1 MVVYKKSI
9 ADHIFESINAILMI
23 FLMLI
28 TLYPF
33 LYVLFASL
41 CTPSS
46 FLAHKGLLLYPIEP
60 TWRSYQAVLNNPNIL
75 TGYKNTLFIVIVG
88 SAINVFATCMG
99 AYFLS
104 RQGPVW
110 KKAVM
115 FVIVVTMFVDGGL
128 IPNFLL
134 VKTLKLY
141 DTIWALI
148 IPGAISTYN
157 MIVMR
162 TAFQSIPISLEE
174 SARIDGAG
182 EFRILFQLIL
192 PLSIPTIAVIALFYA
207 VGHWNSWFGASIYL
221 RSKQLWPLQLL
232 LRQIIIE
239 NDVNDVTVGAGMS
252 DSYALSFTVKY
263 ATVMVA
269 TVPIL
274 CAYPFVQRYFVKG
287 VMIGS
292 LKG

>member
-1 MVVYKKSI
+1 MVVYKKKP
-9 ADHIFESINAILMI
+9 ADYLFEIGNTLLMALLMI
-23 FLMLI
+23 I
-28 TLYPF
+28 TVYPF

-41 CTPSS
+41 STPSE
-46 FLAHKGLLLYPIEP
+46 FIAHKGMLLYPLSP
-60 TWRSYQAVLNNPNIL
+60 TLRSYEAVLNNPNIL
-75 TGYKNTLFIVIVG
+75 TGYKNTLFIAIVG
-88 SAINVFATCMG
+88 TAINVFATCIG

-104 RQGPVW
+104 RTGPLW
-110 KKAVM
+110 RKPIM
-115 FVIVVTMFVDGGL
+115 MIITVTMFVDGGL

-134 VKTLKLY
+134 VRNLGLY

-162 TAFQSIPISLEE
+162 TAFMGVPAGLEE

-182 EFRILFQLIL
+182 EWTILFKIIL
-192 PLSIPTIAVIALFYA
+192 PLCIPTIAVIALFYA
-207 VGHWNSWFGASIYL
+207 VGHWNSWFSASIYL
-221 RSKQLWPLQLL
+221 RSKEHWPLQLL
-232 LRQIIIE
+232 LRQIIVE
-239 NDVNDVTVGAGMS
+239 NDVDDVTLGAGMG

-269 TVPIL
+269 TIPIL
-274 CAYPFVQRYFVKG
+274 CVYPCIQRYFVKG